1 MSPLADRIRDLDL
14 LDPSMIDENNR
25 IIAAPGAFRGVD
37 MARYHS
43 DSLPGPSISS
53 TGLRQIRQ
61 RSPAHYWSKSYLNP
75 DREPEGDKPHFNL
88 GQAAHMLFLG
98 EDGFARSFTLRPD
111 EYPDR
116 KTGEMKPWS
125 SNSNWCKDWLAEA
138 AASGR
143 RVLTSEQLRQIRG
156 MSNALAECPLVT
168 QGGILNGLI
177 ETSLFWQDRETGV
190 WLKAR
195 PDVIPVDGGL
205 ISDLKTTADA
215 HPSLLEKTLQGFG
228 YHMQLA
234 LAGMGLRETLDL
246 RLPDTGGYAFVFIE
260 SEAPHAISV
269 VEVDGEA
276 IYWARRELRAAIRTF
291 ADCLEKGRWPAY
303 GDDVRVVGL
312 PDYHRKRLQFEADA
326 GQLPED
332 YSREEAA

>member
-1 MSPLADRIRDLDL
+1 
-14 LDPSMIDENNR
+14 
-25 IIAAPGAFRGVD
+25 
-37 MARYHS
+37 
-43 DSLPGPSISS
+43 
-53 TGLRQIRQ
+53 
-61 RSPAHYWSKSYLNP
+61 
-75 DREPEGDKPHFNL
+75 
-88 GQAAHMLFLG
+88 MLFLG
-98 EDGFARSFTLRPD
+98 EEGFARSFTLRPD

-143 RVLTSEQLRQIRG
+143 RVLTFEQLRQIRQR
-156 MSNALAECPLVT
+156 SPAHYWSKSY
-168 QGGILNGLI
+168 LNP
-177 ETSLFWQDRETGV
+177 DRE
-190 WLKAR
+190 
-195 PDVIPVDGGL
+195 PDGDKPHFNLGPVDGGL

-234 LAGMGLRETLDL
+234 LAGMGLRETLGLD
-246 RLPDTGGYAFVFIE
+246 LPDTGGYAFVFIE
-260 SEAPHAISV
+260 SETPHAISV